1 VPHQATKKVKTVKYR
16 PPGELNCAASSTSRG
31 EPTFFSRSHDAM
43 IRVCDS
49 TVGDKLAVR
58 YNPANPDENRDLTED
73 FLQGGTTSFIRYI
86 IIGAALYYWLKW
98 ILRSEKTLPCV
109 KHQDR
114 RTKKR
119 FYHWVENGRYIMW
132 LITVLAVTNALPN
145 CRSCTTLMGV
155 ASFCTSRSRKSFSV

>member
-1 VPHQATKKVKTVKYR
+1 
-16 PPGELNCAASSTSRG
+16 
-31 EPTFFSRSHDAM
+31 M

-119 FYHWVENGRYIMW
+119 FYHWAENGRFHY
-132 LITVLAVTNALPN
+132 VVDYGPRCDECLAELQELHHTDGCRELLYKPLP
-145 CRSCTTLMGV
+145 
-155 ASFCTSRSRKSFSV
+155 KSFSV